1 VVEVYL
7 VMADLSRAK
16 VEALIKLSQEL
27 PVSIL
32 VSYSTFKLKPVT
44 LYRLQSLRERT
55 SVKVM
60 LDSGAYHM
68 ARLEFKVDVMGYARF
83 AERYQRL
90 FDVVVAPD
98 VPGDARAT
106 VERTREFSRV
116 YRGWFLPVLQGVRVE
131 DYLWCAR
138 ELRDLTRGYT
148 GVGGLDKARRR
159 AEWLEKLLGALCR
172 GLELHLFGL
181 GARLTKTLATRFR
194 GCVRSVDTGA
204 WSSEIA
210 FRRRSVLSVDG
221 DIVELEYK
229 AMKSYLKRFNVR
241 ASSSRSLADYI

>member
-16 VEALIKLSQEL
+16 VEALARLSREL

-44 LYRLQSLRERT
+44 LDRVRELRAKAG
-55 SVKVM
+55 VKVM

-90 FDVVVAPD
+90 FDIVVAPD

-106 VERTREFSRV
+106 VERTKEFSKV
-116 YRGWFLPVLQGVRVE
+116 YNGWFLPVLQGVRVE

-159 AEWLEKLLGALCR
+159 AEWLEKLLGALCW
-172 GLELHLFGL
+172 GLELHMFGL
-181 GARLTKTLATRFR
+181 GARLSKILISKFR
-194 GCVRSVDTGA
+194 GCIRSVDTGA
-204 WSSEIA
+204 WSSEIT
-210 FRRRSVLSVDG
+210 FRRRSELGVDG

-229 AMKSYLKRFNVR
+229 AIRRYLERF
-241 ASSSRSLADYI
+241 SSTTAKAGSLTNYF

>member
-1 VVEVYL
+1 MVEVYL

-44 LYRLQSLRERT
+44 LSRVRELRARAG
-55 SVKVM
+55 VKVM

-68 ARLEFKVDVMGYARF
+68 ARLGLDVRVVEYARF
-83 AERYQRL
+83 AERHQRL

-106 VERTREFSRV
+106 VERTREFSRL
-116 YRGWFLPVLQGVRVE
+116 YGDGFLPVLQGVRVE

-138 ELRDLTRGYT
+138 ELRDLIEGHV

-172 GLELHLFGL
+172 GLELHMFGL
-181 GARLTKTLATRFR
+181 GARLSKSLISKFR
-194 GCVRSVDTGA
+194 GCIRSVDTGA
-204 WSSEIA
+204 WSSEIT
-210 FRRRSVLSVDG
+210 FRRRSVLGVDG

-229 AMKSYLKRFNVR
+229 AMKSYLKRFNIR
-241 ASSSRSLADYI
+241 ASGAKSLVDYV

>member
-1 VVEVYL
+1 MVEVYL

-16 VEALIKLSQEL
+16 VEALARLSREL

-44 LYRLQSLRERT
+44 LSRVRELRARAG
-55 SVKVM
+55 VKVM

-68 ARLEFKVDVMGYARF
+68 ARLGLGVRVVEYARF
-83 AERYQRL
+83 AERHQRL

-98 VPGDARAT
+98 VPGNAKAT
-106 VERTREFSRV
+106 VERTMEFSKF
-116 YRGWFLPVLQGVRVE
+116 YNGWFLPVLQGVRVE

-138 ELRDLTRGYT
+138 ELRDLIEGYA
-148 GVGGLDKARRR
+148 GVGGLDRGKRR

-181 GARLTKTLATRFR
+181 GARLTKVLVSRFR

-204 WSSEIA
+204 WQAEVT
-210 FRRRSVLSVDG
+210 FRRWSELKTDG
-221 DIVELEYK
+221 DMVELEYK
-229 AMKSYLKRFNVR
+229 AMKRYLERFNVR
-241 ASSSRSLADYI
+241 ALSAKSLVDYI

>member
-1 VVEVYL
+1 MVEVYL

-16 VEALIKLSQEL
+16 VEALARLSREL

-44 LYRLQSLRERT
+44 LDRVRELRARAG
-55 SVKVM
+55 VKVM

-83 AERYQRL
+83 AENYQKL

-98 VPGDARAT
+98 VPGDAVAT
-106 VERTREFSRV
+106 VKRTREFSRV
-116 YRGWFLPVLQGVRVE
+116 YGDRFLPVLQGTRLE
-131 DYLWCAR
+131 EYIWCAR
-138 ELRDLTRGYT
+138 ELEDLIGGYV

-159 AEWLEKLLGALCR
+159 AEWLEKLLSKLCG
-172 GLELHLFGL
+172 GLELHMFGL
-181 GARLTKTLATRFR
+181 GARLSKILVSRFR
-194 GCVRSVDTGA
+194 NCVRSVDTGA
-204 WSSEIA
+204 WSSEIT
-210 FRRRSVLSVDG
+210 FRRRSVLGVDG

-229 AMKSYLKRFNVR
+229 AMKSYLKRFNIR
-241 ASSSRSLADYI
+241 ASNTKSLVDYI